1 MAREDFHSTDL
12 EGAAYYAGIYG
23 DAFDLAGERPS
34 RVEAEAD
41 CDFGLVVSLVFGK
54 DTGNQDGART

>member
-1 MAREDFHSTDL
+1 MPREDFHSTDL

-23 DAFDLAGERPS
+23 DAFDLADERPS
-34 RVEAEAD
+34 RAEAD